1 MNIEHYISQLLYR
14 HQCVIMPGFGAFL
27 TEIQSAEIQDATHS
41 FYPPKKVIS
50 FNAYLKSN
58 DGLLANHIAQSEKIE
73 YTQAVNIIENEVINW
88 KNKLKNAEILSLK
101 NIGDFALNLDK
112 NLVFTPSTQLNYL
125 MQSFGLTA
133 YVSPTIKRE
142 VLQVV
147 EPAVEEM
154 TEKVHFLEPNNNPG
168 NQFLKYAALFV
179 LGVGA
184 LGALGYFGI
193 NYYENKIQEET
204 LLVQTKVQKQVN
216 QKIQEAT
223 FVIAN
228 PLPSV
233 TLSVTNTNTKKPYHI
248 VAGSFRNE
256 VNANKIVAE
265 LTKLGYTPRKLKPNK
280 NGLYPVFY
288 GSFSSYS
295 EAQKTLSTVKKNHNP
310 EAWLLIEEL

>member
-27 TEIQSAEIQDATHS
+27 TEIQSAEIQDGTHS

-142 VLQVV
+142 VIQTV
-147 EPAVEEM
+147 ENV
-154 TEKVHFLEPNNNPG
+154 
-168 NQFLKYAALFV
+168 
-179 LGVGA
+179 
-184 LGALGYFGI
+184 
-193 NYYENKIQEET
+193 
-204 LLVQTKVQKQVN
+204 
-216 QKIQEAT
+216 
-223 FVIAN
+223 
-228 PLPSV
+228 
-233 TLSVTNTNTKKPYHI
+233 
-248 VAGSFRNE
+248 
-256 VNANKIVAE
+256 
-265 LTKLGYTPRKLKPNK
+265 
-280 NGLYPVFY
+280 
-288 GSFSSYS
+288 
-295 EAQKTLSTVKKNHNP
+295 
-310 EAWLLIEEL
+310 IEEKEPIVFQNF

>member
-27 TEIQSAEIQDATHS
+27 TEIQSAEIQDGTHS

-73 YTQAVNIIENEVINW
+73 YTQAVNIIENGVINW

-142 VLQVV
+142 VIQTV
-147 EPAVEEM
+147 ENVIEEKEPIVFQS
-154 TEKVHFLEPNNNPG
+154 EKSKPTYP
-168 NQFLKYAALFV
+168 FLKYAAVFV

-184 LGALGYFGI
+184 LGALGYLGI

-228 PLPSV
+228 PSPSV

-295 EAQKTLSTVKKNHNP
+295 EAQNTLNTVKKNHNP